1 MIQNEKIDTVC
12 STQRIDLVFTI
23 FSRGKGETVLDVL
36 RENKILQ
43 NTSCQ
48 GRGTAPSS
56 ILEMLGLGATEK
68 DIVLSFVKKEKSG
81 DIIKKISEK
90 LVFSRWLPRCSTQ
103 IIKRKRIWELA
114 HKYAREDCS
123 VTALCKESIGA

>member
-1 MIQNEKIDTVC
+1 MSQNERVESIC
-12 STQRIDLVFTI
+12 STQRLDLVFTI
-23 FSRGKGETVLDVL
+23 VSRGKGETVLDVL

-43 NTSCQ
+43 NTICQ

-90 LVFSRWLPRCSTQ
+90 LVFSKPGNGISFTVPLQ
-103 IIKRKRIWELA
+103 
-114 HKYAREDCS
+114 S
-123 VTALCKESIGA
+123 VAGIATFKFITADLTEEF

>member
-1 MIQNEKIDTVC
+1 MSSYEKI
-12 STQRIDLVFTI
+12 STINSSERLDVVITI
-23 FSRGKGETVLDVL
+23 VSRGKGETVLEVL

-43 NTSCQ
+43 NTICQ

-56 ILEMLGLGATEK
+56 ILEMLGLGSTEK

-90 LVFSRWLPRCSTQ
+90 LVFSKPGNGISFTVPLQ
-103 IIKRKRIWELA
+103 
-114 HKYAREDCS
+114 S
-123 VTALCKESIGA
+123 VAGIATFKFITADLTEEF

>member
-23 FSRGKGETVLDVL
+23 VSRGKGETVLDVL

-43 NTSCQ
+43 NTICQ

-90 LVFSRWLPRCSTQ
+90 LVFSKPGNGISFVVPLQSVAGIMAFKFLTTN
-103 IIKRKRIWELA
+103 
-114 HKYAREDCS
+114 YSEDM
-123 VTALCKESIGA
+123 